1 MFNKYR
7 SEKFVNDKPLDVDW
21 DLLWS
26 EMVYPNNGNTNEV
39 IKELLNQ

>member
-26 EMVYPNNGNTNEV
+26 EMVYPNNGNTNQV
-39 IKELLNQ
+39 IEGMI